1 MASDYRSINFY
12 DYDPQWLMTKVD
24 TLTSACWLWAGS
36 MYHNG
41 YGKYGRKGIMA
52 HRIFYT
58 LFRGHVP
65 EDMVLDHLCK
75 VRRCVNPAHL
85 EIVTLAE
92 NILRGDSQW
101 GLNSRK
107 THCKRGHEFTQANT
121 GVQRSDGGRVC
132 RKCKAIAESK
142 RRNSLKLTRKR
153 G

>member
-1 MASDYRSINFY
+1 MASQYRSINFY
-12 DYDPQWLMTKVD
+12 DYNPEWLMTKVD
-24 TLTSACWLWAGS
+24 TLTSSCWLWVGS
-36 MYHNG
+36 MYRNG

-58 LFRGHVP
+58 LFREHVP
-65 EDMVLDHLCK
+65 EDMALDHLCK
-75 VRRCVNPAHL
+75 VRRCVNPDHL

-92 NILRGDSQW
+92 NIRRGDSLW

-107 THCKRGHEFTQANT
+107 THCKRGHEFTLKNT

-132 RKCKAIAESK
+132 RKCKATAESK
-142 RRNSLKLTRKR
+142 RRDSLKLTRKR